1 MHSYLFQVNFLIGKL
16 VKEKVKSGKQAI
28 NELYNTGYYGRPKGD
43 VLELTLV
50 EAAYLLYKNKLEISL
65 DERNLSFEEFFT
77 EASIRQKFF
86 ELKYIVYKDLRE
98 RGYYVQPS
106 VTDFRVYPRGG
117 HPGKTQAKMF
127 VYVRSERIPMLLKD
141 LLTQY
146 NAALNV
152 RKQMVLAIVDEESD
166 ITYYEVKR
174 LDIKGEMEETLPLKQ
189 PASVTMLEDRV
200 LVWDGETSKHLYENG
215 FYGKPL
221 DNERLQLSL
230 VESAYLLE
238 NGIIE
243 IKDSNNN
250 IIPEISDFSK
260 IAASIDPDFKRKYS
274 TYVDLRSRGFV
285 PKTGF
290 KFGTHFRVYSEVHST
305 NKLPHSKYLI
315 HAIPHDH
322 EFLLPVMSRAIRL
335 ANSVRKQMLYAVE
348 FTGTTEYI
356 DIGRI
361 KM

>member
-1 MHSYLFQVNFLIGKL
+1 VNFLIGKL
-16 VKEKVKSGKQAI
+16 VNDRVKAGKKAI

-50 EAAYLLYKNKLEISL
+50 EAAYLLYKNRLEIAM
-65 DERNLSFEEFFT
+65 DEKALTFQEFFT
-77 EASIRQKFF
+77 EASNRQQFF

-127 VYVRSERIPMLLKD
+127 VYVRSERIPMPIKD
-141 LLTQY
+141 LLSQY
-146 NAALNV
+146 TAAVNV

-166 ITYYEVKR
+166 LTYYEVKKA
-174 LDIKGEMEETLPLKQ
+174 DIKGSMDAILPEDEPV
-189 PASVTMLEDRV
+189 PATMLEDRV
-200 LVWDGETSKHLYENG
+200 LVWDESVSHLLYENG

-221 DNERLQLSL
+221 DDERLQLSL

-238 NGIIE
+238 QGLIE
-243 IKDSNNN
+243 IKDGTTGN
-250 IIPEISDFSK
+250 IPDLAGFSET
-260 IAASIDPDFKRKYS
+260 ASSIDPDFERKYS

-290 KFGTHFRVYSEVHST
+290 KFGTHFRVYNEVKSL
-305 NKLPHSKYLI
+305 NKLPHSDYLV
-315 HAIPHDH
+315 HAIPQDY
-322 EFLLPVMSRAIRL
+322 EFFLPLMSRAVRL
-335 ANSVRKQMLYAVE
+335 ANSVRKQMLYSVE
-348 FTGTTEYI
+348 FASGIEYI

>member
-1 MHSYLFQVNFLIGKL
+1 VKFLIGKL
-16 VKEKVKSGKQAI
+16 VKEKVKAGKKAI

-50 EAAYLLYKNKLEISL
+50 EAAYLLYKNKLEISQ
-65 DERNLSFEEFFT
+65 DEKNLGFEEFFT
-77 EASIRQKFF
+77 EASRRQQFF

-127 VYVRSERIPMLLKD
+127 VYVRSERVPMLLKD

-174 LDIKGEMEETLPLKQ
+174 LDIKGEMGLIPPLEK

-200 LVWDGETSKHLYENG
+200 LVWDGETSRLLYENG

-230 VESAYLLE
+230 VESAYLLDK
-238 NGIIE
+238 GIIE
-243 IKDSNNN
+243 IKNSNDE
-250 IIPEISDFSK
+250 IIPDISEFSE
-260 IAASIDPDFKRKYS
+260 IAASIDPDFTRKYS
-274 TYVDLRSRGFV
+274 AYVDLRSRGFV

-305 NKLPHSKYLI
+305 DKLPHSNFLI
-315 HAIPHDH
+315 HAIPHNH

-348 FTGTTEYI
+348 FNGAIEYI

>member
-1 MHSYLFQVNFLIGKL
+1 MNHLIGKL
-16 VKEKVKSGKQAI
+16 VKDRVRSGKQAI
-28 NELYNTGYYGRPKGD
+28 NELYRTGYYGRPKGD

-50 EAAYLLYKNKLEISL
+50 EAAYLLYKSKLEIEI
-65 DERNLSFEEFFT
+65 DEKTISFKEFFT
-77 EASIRQKFF
+77 EASKRQQFF

-141 LLTQY
+141 LLSQY

-166 ITYYEVKR
+166 ITYYEVKKA
-174 LDIKGEMEETLPLKQ
+174 DIKGNMDPSLPQ
-189 PASVTMLEDRV
+189 EVAVPATMLEDRV
-200 LVWDGETSKHLYENG
+200 LVWDGSSSQLLYEKG
-215 FYGKPL
+215 FYGKLL
-221 DNERLQLSL
+221 DDERLQLSL

-238 NGIIE
+238 KAVIDIMDGKNDDIL
-243 IKDSNNN
+243 DMLR
-250 IIPEISDFSK
+250 FSEK
-260 IAASIDPDFKRKYS
+260 AASIDPDFTRKYS

-290 KFGTHFRVYSEVHST
+290 KFGTHFRVYSEVGSSS
-305 NKLPHSKYLI
+305 KLPHSEYLI
-315 HAIPHDH
+315 HAIPKDH
-322 EFLLPVMSRAIRL
+322 SFFLPVMSRAVRL
-335 ANSVRKQMLYAVE
+335 SNSVRKQMLYAVE
-348 FTGTTEYI
+348 YPNGIEYI

>member
-1 MHSYLFQVNFLIGKL
+1 VNFLIGKL
-16 VKEKVKSGKQAI
+16 VNDRVKAGKQAI
-28 NELYNTGYYGRPKGD
+28 NELYNTGYYGRPKDD

-50 EAAYLLYKNKLEISL
+50 EAAYLLYKSKFEISM
-65 DERNLSFEEFFT
+65 DEKALTFEEFFT
-77 EASIRQKFF
+77 EASKRQQFF

-127 VYVRSERIPMLLKD
+127 VYVRSERIPMPIKD
-141 LLTQY
+141 LLSQY
-146 NAALNV
+146 NAAANV
-152 RKQMVLAIVDEESD
+152 HKQMVLAIVDEESD
-166 ITYYEVKR
+166 LTYYEVKKA
-174 LDIKGEMEETLPLKQ
+174 DIKGNMESILAQDE
-189 PASVTMLEDRV
+189 AISATMLEDRV
-200 LVWDGETSKHLYENG
+200 LIWDEPASHLLYETG

-221 DNERLQLSL
+221 DNKRLQLSL

-238 NGIIE
+238 QGIIK
-243 IKDSNNN
+243 IKDGTTGN
-250 IIPEISDFSK
+250 IPELAEFSET
-260 IAASIDPDFKRKYS
+260 AASIDPDFERKYN

-290 KFGTHFRVYSEVHST
+290 KFGTHFRVYNEVKSL
-305 NKLPHSKYLI
+305 NKLPHSDHLI
-315 HAIPHDH
+315 HAISQDY
-322 EFLLPVMSRAIRL
+322 EFFLPLMSRAVRL

-348 FTGTTEYI
+348 FRSGLEYI

>member
-1 MHSYLFQVNFLIGKL
+1 MIGKL

-65 DERNLSFEEFFT
+65 DEKTLEFEEFFT
-77 EASIRQKFF
+77 EASKRQQFF

-127 VYVRSERIPMLLKD
+127 VYVRSERVPMLLKD
-141 LLTQY
+141 LLSQH

-152 RKQMVLAIVDEESD
+152 RKQMILAIVDEESD

-174 LDIKGEMEETLPLKQ
+174 LDIKGNMDEALSLAQ
-189 PASVTMLEDRV
+189 PAPVTMLEDRV
-200 LVWDGETSKHLYENG
+200 LVWDEGTSKLLYENG

-230 VESAYLLE
+230 VESAYLLDK
-238 NGIIE
+238 GIIE
-243 IKDSNNN
+243 IKDSNNR
-250 IIPEISDFSK
+250 IIPDISAFSE
-260 IAASIDPDFKRKYS
+260 IAASIDPDFPLKYI
-274 TYVDLRSRGFV
+274 TYVDLRSRGFI

-290 KFGTHFRVYSEVHST
+290 KFGTHFRVYNEIQSLK
-305 NKLPHSKYLI
+305 KLPHSSYLI
-315 HAIPHDH
+315 HAISH
-322 EFLLPVMSRAIRL
+322 EHKFLLPVMSRAIRL

-348 FTGTTEYI
+348 IAGKIEYV
-356 DIGRI
+356 DVGRI